1 MFQSL
6 GFRSLDLITTFYDII
21 TYMAIISITTLK
33 TKFESGDRPTG
44 QDFADLIDT
53 TSYRAESLG
62 GDGNNSLTVNGIETE
77 TVFDTIETS
86 TWRTIKYLIQ
96 ISHPSTSVYKSTEI
110 NIVFDGTNQNI
121 TEFGTVSNTA
131 NAIGNITASLNSGI
145 ISMTVIPVL
154 TPMTIRYYR
163 TGLKA

>member
-1 MFQSL
+1 
-6 GFRSLDLITTFYDII
+6 
-21 TYMAIISITTLK
+21 MAVIPISTLK

-53 TSYRAESLG
+53 TSYRAEALG
-62 GDGNNSLTVNGIETE
+62 GDGNNSATITGIETA
-77 TVFDTIETS
+77 TVFDTIDT
-86 TWRTIKYLIQ
+86 TVWRTIKYLIQ
-96 ISHPSTSVYKSTEI
+96 VSHPSTSVYKSTEI

-131 NAIGNITASLNSGI
+131 NAIGNITAALNSGI
-145 ISMTVIPVL
+145 ISMTVTPAL

-163 TGLKA
+163 TGLKV

>member
-1 MFQSL
+1 
-6 GFRSLDLITTFYDII
+6 
-21 TYMAIISITTLK
+21 MAIVPISTLK
-33 TKFESGDRPTG
+33 SKFESGDRPTG
-44 QDFADLIDT
+44 QDFTDLIDT
-53 TSYRAESLG
+53 TSYRAEALG
-62 GDGNNSLTVNGIETE
+62 GDGNNSLTINGIESA
-77 TVFDTIETS
+77 TVFDTIDVS
-86 TWRTIKYLIQ
+86 VWRTIKYLIQ
-96 ISHPSTSVYKSTEI
+96 VSHPSTSVYKSTEI

-145 ISMTVIPVL
+145 ISMTVTPVL

>member
-1 MFQSL
+1 
-6 GFRSLDLITTFYDII
+6 
-21 TYMAIISITTLK
+21 MAIIPISTLK
-33 TKFESGDRPTG
+33 GKFESGDIPTG
-44 QDFADLIDT
+44 ADFTDLIDT
-53 TSYRAESLG
+53 TSYRAEALG
-62 GDGNNSLTVNGIETE
+62 GDGNNSSTVNGIETA
-77 TVFDTIETS
+77 TVFDTIDTT

-145 ISMTVIPVL
+145 ISMTVTPVL

>member
-1 MFQSL
+1 
-6 GFRSLDLITTFYDII
+6 
-21 TYMAIISITTLK
+21 MAIIAINTLK
-33 TKFESGDRPTG
+33 GKFESGDIPTG

-53 TSYRAESLG
+53 TSYRAEALG
-62 GDGNNSLTVNGIETE
+62 GDGNNSSTVNGIETA

-145 ISMTVIPVL
+145 ISMTVTPVL

>member
-1 MFQSL
+1 
-6 GFRSLDLITTFYDII
+6 
-21 TYMAIISITTLK
+21 MAIIPINTLK

-53 TSYRAESLG
+53 TSYRAEALG
-62 GDGNNSLTVNGIETE
+62 GDGNNSSTITGIESA
-77 TVFDTIETS
+77 TVFDTIDTS
-86 TWRTIKYLIQ
+86 VWRTIKYLIQ
-96 ISHPSTSVYKSTEI
+96 VSHPSTSVYKSTEI

-121 TEFGTVSNTA
+121 SEFGTVSNTA

-145 ISMTVIPVL
+145 ISMTVTPVL

>member
-1 MFQSL
+1 
-6 GFRSLDLITTFYDII
+6 
-21 TYMAIISITTLK
+21 MAIIPISTLK
-33 TKFESGDRPTG
+33 GKFESGDIPTG
-44 QDFADLIDT
+44 ADFTDLIDT
-53 TSYRAESLG
+53 TSYRAEALG
-62 GDGNNSLTVNGIETE
+62 GDGNNSSTVNGIESATI
-77 TVFDTIETS
+77 FDTIDTT

-96 ISHPSTSVYKSTEI
+96 ISHPSTSVYKSSEI
-110 NIVFDGTNQNI
+110 NIVFDGPNQNI

-145 ISMTVIPVL
+145 ISMTVTPVL

>member
-1 MFQSL
+1 
-6 GFRSLDLITTFYDII
+6 
-21 TYMAIISITTLK
+21 MAIIAINTLK
-33 TKFESGDRPTG
+33 GKFESGDIPTG
-44 QDFADLIDT
+44 ADFADLIDT
-53 TSYRAESLG
+53 TSYRAEALG
-62 GDGNNSLTVNGIETE
+62 GDGNNSSTVNGIETA

-145 ISMTVIPVL
+145 INMTVTPVL

>member
-1 MFQSL
+1 
-6 GFRSLDLITTFYDII
+6 
-21 TYMAIISITTLK
+21 MAIVPITTLK

-53 TSYRAESLG
+53 TSYRAEALG
-62 GDGNNSLTVNGIETE
+62 GDGNNSATITGIETA
-77 TVFDTIETS
+77 TVFDTIDVAV
-86 TWRTIKYLIQ
+86 WRTIKYLIQ
-96 ISHPSTSVYKSTEI
+96 VAHPATSVYKSTEI

-131 NAIGNITASLNSGI
+131 NAIGNISASLNSGI
-145 ISMTVIPVL
+145 ISMTVTPAL

>member
-1 MFQSL
+1 
-6 GFRSLDLITTFYDII
+6 
-21 TYMAIISITTLK
+21 MAIIPISTLK
-33 TKFESGDRPTG
+33 GKFESGDIPTG
-44 QDFADLIDT
+44 ADFTDLIDT
-53 TSYRAESLG
+53 TSYRAEALG
-62 GDGNNSLTVNGIETE
+62 GDGNNSSTVNGIESATI
-77 TVFDTIETS
+77 FDTIDTT

-121 TEFGTVSNTA
+121 TEFGTVSNTT
-131 NAIGNITASLNSGI
+131 NAIGNITANLNSGI
-145 ISMTVIPVL
+145 ISMTVTPAL

>member
-1 MFQSL
+1 
-6 GFRSLDLITTFYDII
+6 
-21 TYMAIISITTLK
+21 MAIVPITTLK

-53 TSYRAESLG
+53 TSYRAEALG
-62 GDGNNSLTVNGIETE
+62 GDGNNSLTINGIESA
-77 TVFDTIETS
+77 TVFDTIDVS
-86 TWRTIKYLIQ
+86 VWRTIKYLIQ
-96 ISHPSTSVYKSTEI
+96 VSHPSTSVYKSTEI

-145 ISMTVIPVL
+145 ISMTVTPVL

>member
-1 MFQSL
+1 
-6 GFRSLDLITTFYDII
+6 
-21 TYMAIISITTLK
+21 MAILPITTLK

-53 TSYRAESLG
+53 TSYRAEALG
-62 GDGNNSLTVNGIETE
+62 GDGNNSLTINGIESS
-77 TVFDTIETS
+77 TVFDTIDTS
-86 TWRTIKYLIQ
+86 VWRTIKYLIQ

-121 TEFGTVSNTA
+121 TEFGTVSNTS
-131 NAIGNITASLNSGI
+131 NIIGNITASLNSGI
-145 ISMTVIPVL
+145 ISMTVTPVL